1 MRWLVTGA
9 AGMLGADLTAL
20 LAGEGEDVAALS
32 RRDLDL
38 CDPAA
43 VRAAVRTEKPDVVVN
58 CAAWTAVD
66 EAELRE
72 REALAVNGD
81 AVRPLAAACAG
92 HGVTLV
98 HLSTDYVFDG
108 TARTP
113 YAEDE
118 PVNPVNAYG
127 RTKAA
132 GERAALRHGGYVVR
146 TAWLYGAHGPNFART
161 MIRLAAGGDPV
172 RVVDDQHGQPTWTA
186 DLAAQIVRLVRA
198 SPPPGVYHGTNAGQT
213 TWYGYAREIFR
224 LLGADP
230 DRVTPTSSRDF
241 PRPARRPA
249 YGVLGHG
256 AWGRAGLAP
265 MRDWRE
271 ALRDAWP
278 RLAGSGEL

>member
-9 AGMLGADLTAL
+9 TGMLGADLTTL

-66 EAELRE
+66 EAETRE

-198 SPPPGVYHGTNAGQT
+198 CPPPGVYHGTNAGQT

-224 LLGADP
+224 LLGTDP
-230 DRVTPTSSRDF
+230 DRVRPTSSRDF

-249 YGVLGHG
+249 YGVLGHE

-278 RLAGSGEL
+278 RLVASGEL

>member
-9 AGMLGADLTAL
+9 TGMLGADLAAL
-20 LAGEGEDVAALS
+20 LAAEREDVAALS

-43 VRAAVRTEKPDVVVN
+43 VLAAVRTEKPDVVVN

-66 EAELRE
+66 DAETHE
-72 REALAVNGD
+72 EEALSVNGH
-81 AVRPLAAACAG
+81 AVGPLAEACAR
-92 HGVTLV
+92 HGATLV
-98 HLSTDYVFDG
+98 HMSTDYVFDG

-118 PVNPVNAYG
+118 PVAPVNAYG

-146 TAWLYGAHGPNFART
+146 TAWLYGAHGPNFVRT
-161 MIRLAAGGDPV
+161 MVRLAAGHDTV
-172 RVVDDQHGQPTWTA
+172 RVVDDQRGQPTWTG

-198 SPPPGVYHGTNAGQT
+198 QAPAGIYHGTNAGLT
-213 TWYGYAREIFR
+213 TWYGFAREIFR

-230 DRVTPTSSRDF
+230 DRVRPTNSRDF

-249 YGVLGHG
+249 YGVLGHD

-265 MRDWRE
+265 MRDWRA

-278 RLAGSGEL
+278 RLVAAKEL

>member
-9 AGMLGADLTAL
+9 AGMLGAELTAL
-20 LAGEGEDVAALS
+20 LAGEDEDVAALS

-38 CDPAA
+38 RDPAA
-43 VRAAVRTEKPDVVVN
+43 VREAVRTRKPDVVVN

-66 EAELRE
+66 EAETRE
-72 REALAVNGD
+72 WEALAVNGH

-92 HGVTLV
+92 LGAMLV

-113 YAEDE
+113 YAEDA

-132 GERAALRHGGYVVR
+132 GEQAALRYGGYVVR
-146 TAWLYGAHGPNFART
+146 TAWLYGAHGPNFAKT
-161 MIRLAAGGDPV
+161 MIRLAAGGGLV
-172 RVVDDQHGQPTWTA
+172 RVVDDQRGQPTWAA

-230 DRVTPTSSRDF
+230 DRVRPTSSRDF
-241 PRPARRPA
+241 PRPARRPT
-249 YGVLGHG
+249 YGVLGHE
-256 AWGRAGLAP
+256 AWARAGLAP

-278 RLAGSGEL
+278 RLVGSGGL